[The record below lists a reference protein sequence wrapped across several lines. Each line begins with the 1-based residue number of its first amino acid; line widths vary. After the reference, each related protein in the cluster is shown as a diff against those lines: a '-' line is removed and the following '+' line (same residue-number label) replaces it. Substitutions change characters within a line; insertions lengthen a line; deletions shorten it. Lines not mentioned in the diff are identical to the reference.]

1 MKQAWSTRHM
11 LQGNNRMSRAPNTLM
26 LASPEKCEKIEPV
39 LQVKLCAVFLH
50 SQSSQFLYCELDAC
64 ALLSQL

>member
-1 MKQAWSTRHM
+1 MKRAWSTRHM

-39 LQVKLCAVFLH
+39 LQVELCAVFLH
-50 SQSSQFLYCELDAC
+50 SQSS
-64 ALLSQL
+64 